1 MNLLGSLLGQ
11 KQQPA
16 APQPAAG
23 PPAGDPSQSMNPLT
37 RMKAKA
43 QGDQFSKK
51 VSDVDLGDMGQPVRT
66 APMQMG

>member
-1 MNLLGSLLGQ
+1 MNLMGSLLGVKQ
-11 KQQPA
+11 QQPA
-16 APQPAAG
+16 AQPAG
-23 PPAGDPSQSMNPLT
+23 KPPAGDPSQSMNPLT

-66 APMQMG
+66 APMMG

>member
-1 MNLLGSLLGQ
+1 
-11 KQQPA
+11 
-16 APQPAAG
+16 
-23 PPAGDPSQSMNPLT
+23 MNPLT